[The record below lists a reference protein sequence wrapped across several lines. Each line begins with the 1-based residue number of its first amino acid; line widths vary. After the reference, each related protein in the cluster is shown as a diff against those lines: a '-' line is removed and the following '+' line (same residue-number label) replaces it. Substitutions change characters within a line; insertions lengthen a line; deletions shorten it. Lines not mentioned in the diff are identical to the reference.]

1 MTNRGEAMVDV
12 GRVLDEGRWGGYQR
26 WLVFLTAL
34 TIIFDGFDN
43 QLLGIAL
50 PSIIQDWQVARSAF
64 APVVSVGYLGM
75 MIGGAVAGLA
85 GDRFGRRVALLGSLL
100 IFGAATLAVSGVG
113 GLPALAVLRLISGLG
128 LGGAIPNATALAA
141 EYVPRRQRPLAVS
154 LAIVCVPVGGT
165 VAGLTAVPGLPAFGW
180 RGMFMIGGLIPVVL
194 AFALWRLL
202 PESPRYLARH
212 RRRWPELTQLLRRM
226 GHAVQ
231 ADAAFADLTEG
242 TKSAAP
248 LKALFGRDLR
258 GDTFALWTAYFSS
271 LVAVYLVFSWLP
283 SILSG
288 AGLGA
293 AVASTGLTVFNLGGV
308 VGAIAGGAIIARAGS
323 RSAMLAMTAGAVVGA
338 LVLGQMA
345 ITAQSAVMPIIVMLA
360 ITGGFIN
367 AVQVAMYALT
377 AHVYPTTVR
386 ATGIGTAV
394 AFGRLGTVLSGYAGP
409 WALAYGGSASF
420 FHLMA
425 VSMLLT
431 FVALAVIR
439 RHIAG
444 RSHINQAV

>member
-1 MTNRGEAMVDV
+1 MTTRSEAMVDV

-34 TIIFDGFDN
+34 TIIVDGFDN

-50 PSIIQDWQVARSAF
+50 PAVMQDWRLERGAF

-85 GDRFGRRVALLGSLL
+85 GDRFGRRLALLGSLL
-100 IFGAATLAVSGVG
+100 TFGAATLAVSGVG
-113 GLPALAVLRLISGLG
+113 GLTGLAVLRLISGFG

-180 RGMFMIGGLIPVVL
+180 RGMFMVGGLIPVVMT
-194 AFALWRLL
+194 FVLWWLL

-212 RRRWPELTQLLRRM
+212 GRRWPELARLLGRM
-226 GHAVQ
+226 GHSVR

-242 TKSAAP
+242 TKLAAP
-248 LKALFGRDLR
+248 LKALFARDLR

-271 LVAVYLVFSWLP
+271 LVAVYLAFSWLP
-283 SILSG
+283 SLLSA
-288 AGLGA
+288 AGLGP

-308 VGAIAGGAIIARAGS
+308 VGAIAGGVIIARAGS
-323 RSAMLAMTAGAVVGA
+323 RLAMLAMTAGAVAGA
-338 LVLGQMA
+338 LLLGQIA

-367 AVQVAMYALT
+367 AVQVALYALT

-394 AFGRLGTVLSGYAGP
+394 AVGRSGAILSGYAGP

-425 VSMLLT
+425 ISMLVT
-431 FVALAVIR
+431 FVALTLTR
-439 RHIAG
+439 RHIP
-444 RSHINQAV
+444 RTSHISQAV

>member
-1 MTNRGEAMVDV
+1 MTDVREGTIDVD
-12 GRVLDEGRWGGYQR
+12 RVLDEGRWGRYQR
-26 WLVFLTAL
+26 WLVWLTAL
-34 TIIFDGFDN
+34 AIVFDGFDN

-50 PSIIQDWQVARSAF
+50 PAIIQDWRVARSAF

-85 GDRFGRRVALLGSLL
+85 GDRFGRRVALLGSLM

-113 GLPALAVLRLISGLG
+113 GLTGLAILRLISGLG

-141 EYVPRRQRPLAVS
+141 EYVPGRQRPLAVS
-154 LAIVCVPVGGT
+154 LAIVCVPIGGT

-180 RGMFMIGGLIPVVL
+180 RGMFMLGGFIPMVL
-194 AFALWRLL
+194 ALVLWRLL

-212 RRRWPELTQLLRRM
+212 QRRWPELARLLRRM
-226 GHAVQ
+226 GHAVP
-231 ADAAFADLTEG
+231 DEAAFADLTEG
-242 TKSAAP
+242 AKSSAP
-248 LKALFGRDLR
+248 FKALFADNLR

-271 LVAVYLVFSWLP
+271 LLAVYLAFSWLP
-283 SILSG
+283 SILSA

-308 VGAIAGGAIIARAGS
+308 VGAIAGGAIIGRTGS
-323 RSAMLAMTAGAVVGA
+323 RAAMLAMTTGAVVGA
-338 LVLGQMA
+338 VALSQMA
-345 ITAQSAVMPIIVMLA
+345 ITAQSSVMPIIVMLA

-367 AVQVAMYALT
+367 AVQVALYALS
-377 AHVYPTTVR
+377 AHVYTTTVR

-394 AFGRLGTVLSGYAGP
+394 AVGRSGSILSGYAGP

-425 VSMLLT
+425 ISMLIT
-431 FVALAVIR
+431 FVALAVTR
-439 RHIAG
+439 RHIPT
-444 RSHINQAV
+444 RSQVSQGA

>member
-1 MTNRGEAMVDV
+1 MPDRDDDTLDV
-12 GRVLDEGRWGGYQR
+12 GRVLDEGHWGGYQR

-34 TIIFDGFDN
+34 TIILDGFDN

-50 PSIIQDWQVARSAF
+50 PAIVQDWRVARSAF

-75 MIGGAVAGLA
+75 MIGGAAAGLA
-85 GDRFGRRVALLGSLL
+85 GDRFGRQVALLGSLV

-113 GLPALAVLRLISGLG
+113 GLTGLAALRLISGIG

-194 AFALWRLL
+194 ALVLWRLL

-212 RRRWPELTQLLRRM
+212 RARWPELARLLHRM
-226 GHAVQ
+226 GHAVPAQ
-231 ADAAFADLTEG
+231 AAFADLTEG
-242 TKSAAP
+242 AKTAAP
-248 LKALFGRDLR
+248 LKALFARDLR

-271 LVAVYLVFSWLP
+271 LIAVYLAFSWLP
-283 SILSG
+283 SILSA

-293 AVASTGLTVFNLGGV
+293 AVASTGLTAFNLGGV
-308 VGAIAGGAIIARAGS
+308 AGAIGGGAIIARFGS
-323 RSAMLAMTAGAVVGA
+323 RSAMLTMTAAAVASVV
-338 LVLGQMA
+338 VLSQLA

-360 ITGGFIN
+360 IAGGFIN
-367 AVQVAMYALT
+367 AVQVALYALT

-394 AFGRLGTVLSGYAGP
+394 AVGRSGSILSGYAGP

-420 FHLMA
+420 FQLMA
-425 VSMLLT
+425 ISMVVT
-431 FVALAVIR
+431 FAALAVTR
-439 RHIAG
+439 RHIPTTVS
-444 RSHINQAV
+444 RLM